1 MKDMNSGK
9 KIKVAPV
16 VALGVFITRFQLQLA
31 HMKLERES
39 RVEEW
44 KKCCH
49 QNFRRSLDY
58 RSFFFKEVQKKHLQ
72 SKKQVEIL
80 QLIQQQKNKNTC

>member
-1 MKDMNSGK
+1 M
-9 KIKVAPV
+9 
-16 VALGVFITRFQLQLA
+16 QLA
-31 HMKLERES
+31 HMKLEREL

-58 RSFFFKEVQKKHLQ
+58 RSFFFKEVQKKQLQ

-80 QLIQQQKNKNTC
+80 QLIQQLKDKNTC